1 LLSDFST
8 NVVWIPD
15 DAVVYDRVVGRSDSI
30 ASYPE
35 EDTNVVTVDEVEAA
49 IIECL
54 SEDKDVGLSPEE
66 LREHLEGA
74 GPELPIDSVLAAEML
89 PALEERF
96 GVRLPANFST
106 AYNLRSV
113 QRLARQVAAI
123 VYEQGHGAGETA

>member
-1 LLSDFST
+1 
-8 NVVWIPD
+8 
-15 DAVVYDRVVGRSDSI
+15 
-30 ASYPE
+30 
-35 EDTNVVTVDEVEAA
+35 
-49 IIECL
+49 
-54 SEDKDVGLSPEE
+54 
-66 LREHLEGA
+66 
-74 GPELPIDSVLAAEML
+74 ML

>member
-1 LLSDFST
+1 M
-8 NVVWIPD
+8 
-15 DAVVYDRVVGRSDSI
+15 
-30 ASYPE
+30 
-35 EDTNVVTVDEVEAA
+35 VTVDEVEAA
-49 IIECL
+49 IIEFL

>member
-1 LLSDFST
+1 LT

-49 IIECL
+49 IIEFL

>member
-49 IIECL
+49 IIEFL